1 MDSEP
6 RNQRQIKK
14 EGKNNRKN
22 AGSCYTVSHI
32 RKQVI
37 ATENAQKKRNS
48 LKNKN
53 K

>member
-14 EGKNNRKN
+14 DGRDNRKN
-22 AGSCYTVSHI
+22 NSNCYNISHI
-32 RKQVI
+32 RKQMI

>member
-6 RNQRQIKK
+6 RNQRQIKR
-14 EGKNNRKN
+14 EGKDNRKN
-22 AGSCYTVSHI
+22 ASSCYTLSHI
-32 RKQVI
+32 RKQTI
-37 ATENAQKKRNS
+37 AIENAQKKRNS